1 MVLTIES
8 PQMKSIEKFFV
19 LQYSR
24 TCEAVSVNEARQILF
39 TKALRSFESL
49 TQCALYQHIKQ
60 SLLQAR
66 FYWKQATVSVQQI
79 PDTSQWGWH
88 FVESRNAWCPFW
100 THLDDVSTTSRIL
113 LRCGCKKACRGNCK
127 CIKAD
132 IRCSYMC
139 ACEGGCENNDGDW
152 VRQYMST

>member
-1 MVLTIES
+1 
-8 PQMKSIEKFFV
+8 MKSIEKFFV

-49 TQCALYQHIKQ
+49 TQCALYQHIKR
-60 SLLQAR
+60 SLLQAC

-79 PDTSQWGWH
+79 PDTSKWGWH

-100 THLDDVSTTSRIL
+100 THLDDVSTASRIL
-113 LRCGCKKACRGNCK
+113 LRCGCKKACKGNCK
-127 CIKAD
+127 CSKAD

-139 ACEGGCENNDGDW
+139 TCEGGCENNDGE
-152 VRQYMST
+152 